1 MTRLVLKLDPILPRL
16 KPTSPR
22 RDEIDRHTW
31 SGGVSLVVHGVRI
44 GVRVSDPAVLQ
55 RLADYLPPG
64 FRVLLPSATVDHLY
78 SVWTGD
84 GRADPGDAGSHRLYY
99 GRYEAARTAT
109 LRELL
114 EHLESYLHHTVATAA
129 RHKLFVHA
137 GVVGWHGRAIV
148 IPGASYSGKSSL
160 VAELVR
166 AGATYYSDEYAVFDR
181 YGRVHPY
188 PRRLALRTGG
198 ARTRYTAEEVGGHAG
213 TRALPVGLIA
223 ITAYQPG
230 AHWCPES
237 LTPAQAM
244 LALLSNTFVIRVR
257 PQLVLS
263 TLGRIVPRALA
274 LESKRGEA
282 RDTVAHLLRG
292 VATGSR
298 RLSVQEQGKIAA

>member
-1 MTRLVLKLDPILPRL
+1 MTPLALTLDPILPRR
-16 KPTSPR
+16 KP
-22 RDEIDRHTW
+22 DRHAW
-31 SGGVSLVVHGVRI
+31 IGGVSFVVHGVRI

-55 RLADYLPPG
+55 YLADYLPPG
-64 FRVLLPSATVDHLY
+64 FRMLPSPRVDHLY
-78 SVWTGD
+78 SVWTG
-84 GRADPGDAGSHRLYY
+84 GGQAAPGDAASHRLYA
-99 GRYEAARTAT
+99 GRYDRHELVRTAP

-166 AGATYYSDEYAVFDR
+166 AGAAYYSDEYAVFDR

-188 PRRLALRTGG
+188 PRRLSLRTGR
-198 ARTRYTAEEVGGHAG
+198 AKTRYTVEEVGGHAG

-244 LALLSNTFVIRVR
+244 LALLSNTFVVRIR

-263 TLGRIVPRALA
+263 TLGRVVPRALA
-274 LESKRGEA
+274 FESKRGEA
-282 RDTVAHLLRG
+282 RDTVAHLLHG

-298 RLSVQEQGKIAA
+298 RLSSVQEQGTIAA